1 MKNDRTLKSLLAL
14 IAVFLGVIA
23 FQPLWAPHS
32 VQAQMSQAVPLHFE
46 PGFTM
51 LRTPDGS
58 KQLMGRV
65 AIDMRTGDV
74 WGFPTLGQSTYPI
87 ADASSDK
94 PPVSKPIY
102 LGKFDF
108 SRFTAE

>member
-1 MKNDRTLKSLLAL
+1 MKNDLTLKSLLAL
-14 IAVFLGVIA
+14 IAVFLGLLA

-32 VQAQMSQAVPLHFE
+32 VRAQMSQAVPLHFE
-46 PGFTM
+46 PGVTM
-51 LRTPDGS
+51 LRSPDGS
-58 KQLMGRV
+58 KQVMGRV

-74 WGFPTLGQSTYPI
+74 WGFPTLGQSTYPV
-87 ADASSDK
+87 ADASSNK

-108 SRFTAE
+108 STLSGE